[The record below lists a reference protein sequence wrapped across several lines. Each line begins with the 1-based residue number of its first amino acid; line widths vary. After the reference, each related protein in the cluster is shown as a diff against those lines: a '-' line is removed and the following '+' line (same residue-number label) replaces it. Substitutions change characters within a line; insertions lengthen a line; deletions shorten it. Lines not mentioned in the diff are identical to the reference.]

1 MRKDLGFSRLA
12 YIGDSLTDS
21 GELYRLTSTGLG
33 IGLPPSPPYAKH
45 FSNGPV
51 YADLVPDLLGV
62 FGSKLNFAVGGAEVL
77 PNETVVEKFAGK
89 GFADFL
95 ASVSFGKGKEALQTK
110 IDVEGQIDR
119 LLAATEGTDRS
130 TLGVSLMAGVNDVV
144 NVYKELGL
152 EEARKQAPVLVP
164 ELVNALIGDVTRLFE
179 KGVGTVILNLLPA
192 GDLFPLIK
200 ADGAAVMALGA
211 SVVAQINDGLRAAA
225 EALPARYDLRI
236 VDMGVIAREAS
247 EDPSTYGFRLVD
259 TPLYKGIGNDL
270 IPLRDPA
277 SFGVPEDQAM
287 FFDQVHPTREFHEIW
302 GVYQAEALT
311 SNVTA
316 GSDRADT
323 MTLTAADDLVLGLKG
338 DDVIKAGGGDDVV
351 LAGIGRDTVDGGA
364 GSDILSGGSG
374 DDLVNGGSGDDLIAG
389 GSGNDRLYG
398 DAGND
403 FLIDGDGSDFV
414 SGGAGNDIFLFT
426 QAELMGG
433 KSDDRDVIDGGDGF
447 DTLVL
452 RLDDGMLTFATLN
465 QWFGGSPK
473 AVLDKLGI
481 SATGIEDIR
490 FVGYDKLPSGLTMP
504 SPDLQARLG
513 EAELWNF
520 V

>member
-1 MRKDLGFSRLA
+1 
-12 YIGDSLTDS
+12 
-21 GELYRLTSTGLG
+21 
-33 IGLPPSPPYAKH
+33 
-45 FSNGPV
+45 
-51 YADLVPDLLGV
+51 
-62 FGSKLNFAVGGAEVL
+62 
-77 PNETVVEKFAGK
+77 
-89 GFADFL
+89 
-95 ASVSFGKGKEALQTK
+95 
-110 IDVEGQIDR
+110 
-119 LLAATEGTDRS
+119 
-130 TLGVSLMAGVNDVV
+130 
-144 NVYKELGL
+144 
-152 EEARKQAPVLVP
+152 
-164 ELVNALIGDVTRLFE
+164 
-179 KGVGTVILNLLPA
+179 
-192 GDLFPLIK
+192 
-200 ADGAAVMALGA
+200 MALGA

-414 SGGAGNDIFLFT
+414 SGGAGNDIFLFHPGRT
-426 QAELMGG
+426 HGREERRPRRHRRRRRLRHARPAARRRHADLRHAQPVVRRQPEGGPRQARHQR
-433 KSDDRDVIDGGDGF
+433 DRHRGHQVRR
-447 DTLVL
+447 L
-452 RLDDGMLTFATLN
+452 RQA
-465 QWFGGSPK
+465 
-473 AVLDKLGI
+473 A
-481 SATGIEDIR
+481 
-490 FVGYDKLPSGLTMP
+490 SGLTMP